1 MNEIA
6 VDFALGGKDESALLY
21 YDGLNLINR
30 NEMKTLGDDVE
41 VTNCVI
47 DGWARFLN
55 HKKPRNKIY
64 FSTVLHH
71 IMCTNRVCREGSSM
85 KTRINA
91 FIERI
96 DNELKLNKIDSIVGY
111 KQVFFPVSTSQHF
124 FLLCVN
130 HIEDK
135 IHIIDNRKLPKKVSV
150 QAKYEEQ
157 PKMMLKGLAEYMK
170 HLGYQDAKRIE
181 DYTVVLEKM
190 KWRSNNDYT
199 NCGVYMMKHM
209 ETFTADPNESWICDL
224 KPNNVEQIRKLRL
237 QYTANRRKT
246 LMLFEENTES
256 RANRRKARKFATL

>member
-1 MNEIA
+1 MNQIA
-6 VDFALGGKDESALLY
+6 VDFDLGGKYESALLY

-47 DGWARFLN
+47 DGWASFLN

-64 FSTVLHH
+64 FSTMLH
-71 IMCTNRVCREGSSM
+71 
-85 KTRINA
+85 
-91 FIERI
+91 
-96 DNELKLNKIDSIVGY
+96 
-111 KQVFFPVSTSQHF
+111 VFFPVSTSQHF

-135 IHIIDNRKLPKKVSV
+135 IHIIDNRKLPKHVSV

-170 HLGYQDAKRIE
+170 HLGYEDANRIE

-190 KWRSNNDYT
+190 KWCSNDDYT
-199 NCGVYMMKHM
+199 N
-209 ETFTADPNESWICDL
+209 
-224 KPNNVEQIRKLRL
+224 
-237 QYTANRRKT
+237 
-246 LMLFEENTES
+246 
-256 RANRRKARKFATL
+256 